1 MPTTQ
6 GSAYKL
12 DPNMIPIP
20 DGSQISDVLNVAV
33 TNAAWTAITLAAS
46 TSCKKIVA
54 KLRDNSAWRVSAILL
69 GTTYLT
75 VVDKLE
81 LNIAKTA
88 GQVLFYAQSV
98 AANGTLEVL
107 LED

>member
-1 MPTTQ
+1 
-6 GSAYKL
+6 
-12 DPNMIPIP
+12 MIPIL
-20 DGSQISDVLNVAV
+20 DGSQVSDVLNVAV
-33 TNAAWTAITLAAS
+33 TNAAWTAITLAAG